1 MLETNYWSY
10 LKVEELLAL
19 QTGRGEDE
27 TGIANDEMLFIVVH
41 QIYELWFKLIL
52 RELTF
57 TRDALNAG
65 MPHDHRVAPVVRS
78 IRRAIVVFEQ
88 ANQHFRLIETMT
100 TRDFLDFRD
109 ALVPASGFQS
119 AQMREVE
126 ILLGLED
133 HERISLGKRCFK
145 DALKMADGTQSSA
158 ARRVQA
164 RIAEGPSLKHCLYE
178 WLSRLPI
185 AGVGEAA
192 AVDGFIGDYV
202 RAIHEENRSRVRM
215 FMERGVSPDEI
226 ERLVARQRADESNIE
241 CYLRAEDEPQADA
254 ATRAKRRAIRAALL
268 YVESYRER
276 PELGWPRELVEAVL
290 DFEQAFL
297 IWRQRHAR
305 MVERI
310 IGRRVGTGG
319 SSGVDYL
326 DETALRYRVFSDLWA
341 IRSLLLR
348 KAAVPALDPAL
359 EDR

>member
-1 MLETNYWSY
+1 MKETNYWNY

-19 QTGRGEDE
+19 QTGRGEE
-27 TGIANDEMLFIVVH
+27 ESGVGNDELLFIVVH

-57 TRDALNAG
+57 ARNALSEE

-78 IRRAIVVFEQ
+78 LRRAIVIFEQ
-88 ANQHFRLIETMT
+88 ANQHFRVIETMT

-109 ALVPASGFQS
+109 ALTPASGFQS

-126 ILLGLED
+126 ILLGLEE
-133 HERISLGKRCFK
+133 HERISLGNRCFK
-145 DALKMADGTQSSA
+145 DALKSADGTPSWA
-158 ARRVQA
+158 ARRVEE
-164 RIAEGPSLKHCLYE
+164 RIAQGPSFKHCLYE

-185 AGVGEAA
+185 VGT
-192 AVDGFIGDYV
+192 VDGFIGDYV
-202 RAIHEENRSRVRM
+202 RAIRDENRGRAQMLV
-215 FMERGVSPDEI
+215 ECGLPPDDI
-226 ERLVARQRADESNIE
+226 ERLAVRRRADESNVE
-241 CYLRAEDEPQADA
+241 AYLRAQDDPEADS
-254 ATRAKRRAIRAALL
+254 ATRVKRRAVRAALL
-268 YVESYRER
+268 YIESYRER
-276 PELGWPRELVEAVL
+276 PELGWPRELIEAVL
-290 DFEQAFL
+290 DFEQAFV

-341 IRSLLLR
+341 ARSLLLR
-348 KAAVPALDPAL
+348 KAAVPTLDPAL

>member
-1 MLETNYWSY
+1 METNYWRY
-10 LKVEELLAL
+10 LKTEELLAL
-19 QTGRGEDE
+19 QTGLNEDE
-27 TGIANDEMLFIVVH
+27 SGVGNDEMLFIVVH

-57 TRDALNAG
+57 ARNALNTAL
-65 MPHDHRVAPVVRS
+65 PHDYRVAPVVRS

-119 AQMREVE
+119 AQMREIE

-133 HERISLGKRCFK
+133 HERISLGKRCFR
-145 DALKMADGTQSSA
+145 DALKEADGTPSSA
-158 ARRVQA
+158 DRRVQA
-164 RIAEGPSLKHCLYE
+164 RIAQGPSFKHCLYE

-185 AGVGEAA
+185 AGASEAA
-192 AVDGFIGDYV
+192 SIDGFIGDYL
-202 RAIHEENRSRVRM
+202 RAIRDENRKRLRTFV
-215 FMERGVSPDEI
+215 ERGASPDAVESLRA
-226 ERLVARQRADESNIE
+226 RLRADESDTE
-241 CYLRAEDEPQADA
+241 AYLRAEDDPEADA
-254 ATRAKRRAIRAALL
+254 ATRAQRRAIRAALL

-276 PELGWPRELVEAVL
+276 AELGWPRELVEAVL
-290 DFEQAFL
+290 DFEQAFV

-326 DETALRYRVFSDLWA
+326 DATALRYRVFSELWA

-348 KAAVPALDPAL
+348 KAAVPALDPVL

>member
-1 MLETNYWSY
+1 METNYWNY

-27 TGIANDEMLFIVVH
+27 SKIGNDELLFIAVH

-57 TRDALNAG
+57 ARNTLIAD
-65 MPHDHRVAPVVRS
+65 MPHDHRVAPIVRS
-78 IRRAIVVFEQ
+78 MRRAIVVFEQ
-88 ANQHFRLIETMT
+88 ANQQFRLIETMT

-109 ALVPASGFQS
+109 ALAPASGFQS
-119 AQMREVE
+119 AQMREIE

-133 HERISLGKRCFK
+133 HERISLGNRCFR
-145 DALKMADGTQSSA
+145 DALKNADGTPSSA

-164 RIAEGPSLKHCLYE
+164 RIAQGPSLKQCLYE

-185 AGVGEAA
+185 VGADEPIP
-192 AVDGFIGDYV
+192 VDGFIDDYLA
-202 RAIHEENRSRVRM
+202 AIRDENRNRLLASS
-215 FMERGVSPDEI
+215 ERGLSPEQV
-226 ERLVARQRADESNIE
+226 ERLAASQRADESNVE
-241 CYLRAEDEPQADA
+241 AYLRAQDDPEADE
-254 ATRAKRRAIRAALL
+254 ATRAKRRAVRAALL

-290 DFEQAFL
+290 DFEQAFV

-326 DETALRYRVFSDLWA
+326 DQTALRYRVFSDLWA
-341 IRSLLLR
+341 VRSLLLR
-348 KAAVPALDPAL
+348 KAAVPALDSAL
-359 EDR
+359 EGR

>member
-1 MLETNYWSY
+1 MKETNYWNY

-19 QTGRGEDE
+19 QTGLGEDE
-27 TGIANDEMLFIVVH
+27 SGVGNDELLFIVVH

-57 TRDALNAG
+57 ARNALSED
-65 MPHDHRVAPVVRS
+65 MPHDHRVAPIVRS
-78 IRRAIVVFEQ
+78 LRRAIVIFEQ
-88 ANQHFRLIETMT
+88 ANQHFRVIETMT

-109 ALVPASGFQS
+109 ALTPASGFQS

-133 HERISLGKRCFK
+133 HERISPGNRCFK
-145 DALKMADGTQSSA
+145 DALKSADGTPSWSS
-158 ARRVQA
+158 RRVEA
-164 RIAEGPSLKHCLYE
+164 RIAQGPSFKDCLYE

-185 AGVGEAA
+185 VGT
-192 AVDGFIGDYV
+192 VDGFIGDYV
-202 RAIHEENRSRVRM
+202 RAIRDENRSRAQMLV
-215 FMERGVSPDEI
+215 ECGLPPDDI
-226 ERLVARQRADESNIE
+226 ERLAVRRRADESNVE
-241 CYLRAEDEPQADA
+241 AYLRAQDDPEADM
-254 ATRAKRRAIRAALL
+254 ATRAKRRAVRAALL
-268 YVESYRER
+268 YIESYRER

-290 DFEQAFL
+290 DFEQAFV

-341 IRSLLLR
+341 ARSLLLR
-348 KAAVPALDPAL
+348 KAAVPTLDPAL

>member
-1 MLETNYWSY
+1 METNYWSY
-10 LKVEELLAL
+10 LKTEELLAL

-27 TGIANDEMLFIVVH
+27 SGVSNDEMLFIVVH

-52 RELTF
+52 RELTSV
-57 TRDALNAG
+57 RDALNTA
-65 MPHDHRVAPVVRS
+65 MPHDYRVAPVVRS
-78 IRRAIVVFEQ
+78 VRRAIVVFEQ

-109 ALVPASGFQS
+109 ALTPASGFQS
-119 AQMREVE
+119 AQMREIE
-126 ILLGLED
+126 ILVGLED
-133 HERISLGKRCFK
+133 HERLSLGKRCFRE
-145 DALKMADGTQSSA
+145 ALKEVDGTPSSA
-158 ARRVQA
+158 ARRVDA
-164 RIAEGPSLKHCLYE
+164 RVAQGPSLKHCLYE

-185 AGVGEAA
+185 SGATEAV
-192 AVDGFIGDYV
+192 AVDGFIGDYLQ
-202 RAIHEENRSRVRM
+202 AIRDENRNRLEMLVES
-215 FMERGVSPDEI
+215 GASPEEI
-226 ERLVARQRADESNIE
+226 EKFAARQRADETTTE
-241 CYLRAEDEPQADA
+241 AYLRAEDDPEADA
-254 ATRAKRRAIRAALL
+254 AARTQRRAIRAALL

-290 DFEQAFL
+290 DFEQAFV

-326 DETALRYRVFSDLWA
+326 DATALRYRVFSDLWA

-348 KAAVPALDPAL
+348 KAAVPVLDPAL
-359 EDR
+359 EER